1 MSNLS
6 KRSTVYF
13 EEDLHN
19 ALKIKSV
26 TTNQSVSSMVNDA
39 VRYLL
44 SEDQQDI
51 SAFNERADEEVISY
65 ESLLDDLKTH
75 GKI

>member
-1 MSNLS
+1 MNNLS

-19 ALKIKSV
+19 ALKIKSA
-26 TTNQSVSSMVNDA
+26 TTHQSISEMVNEA
-39 VRYLL
+39 VRFLL
-44 SEDQQDI
+44 REDQQDI
-51 SAFNERADEEVISY
+51 SAFNERAGEEVISY
-65 ESLLDDLKTH
+65 ESLLDDLKAH

>member
-1 MSNLS
+1 
-6 KRSTVYF
+6 VYF

>member
-13 EEDLHN
+13 EEDLQN

>member
-26 TTNQSVSSMVNDA
+26 TTNQSVSTMVNDA
-39 VRYLL
+39 VRYSL

-65 ESLLDDLKTH
+65 ESLLDDLKAH

>member
-39 VRYLL
+39 VRYSL

-65 ESLLDDLKTH
+65 ESLLDDLKAH

>member
-1 MSNLS
+1 
-6 KRSTVYF
+6 VYF

-51 SAFNERADEEVISY
+51 SAFNERADEKVISY

>member
-51 SAFNERADEEVISY
+51 SAFNERADEKVISY